1 MKVLNETTGDQ
12 ETTSIRDPLSYGTV
26 WAEFI
31 DDIETGTLQPM
42 ISQKVLTWS
51 VVCSDIFKAYTGI
64 AAR

>member
-31 DDIETGTLQPM
+31 DDIETGTLQPPH
-42 ISQKVLTWS
+42 LTKS
-51 VVCSDIFKAYTGI
+51 INGVRRLF
-64 AAR
+64 